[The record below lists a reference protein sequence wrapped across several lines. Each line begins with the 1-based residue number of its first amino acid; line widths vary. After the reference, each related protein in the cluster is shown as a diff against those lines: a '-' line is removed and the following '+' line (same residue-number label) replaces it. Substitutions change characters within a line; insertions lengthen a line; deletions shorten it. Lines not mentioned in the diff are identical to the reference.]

1 MDPLQPKNPLV
12 GLQNSVQEGSL
23 SAHEQKNSVQE
34 GNLSGQEQNNS
45 VQEGNV
51 SAQEFGALILLLEV
65 PKVAVLD
72 LICVSVL

>member
-1 MDPLQPKNPLV
+1 MDPLQPKNPPV
-12 GLQNSVQEGSL
+12 RLQ
-23 SAHEQKNSVQE
+23 NSVQE

-45 VQEGNV
+45 VQEGNL